1 MVKNIDAHEKST
13 PDSGDESIYIVD
25 GFDNIAGCS
34 SRREMR
40 VHGSL
45 HRVTY
50 LIVFNSAGQI
60 LVQERTAIKD
70 WYPGC
75 FDFAAG
81 GVVQYGESYEQSAI
95 RELREELGVDAE
107 INQQF
112 KMYFEDRNT
121 NPETRSW
128 GMVYTCICDGPF
140 KLQVEE
146 VAKVWFLSVDEALA
160 MDSSLVTPD
169 TRHALMAFLL

>member
-1 MVKNIDAHEKST
+1 MNTDYHEKST
-13 PDSGDESIYIVD
+13 ANPRDERICIVD
-25 GFDNIAGCS
+25 GFDNVVRCA

-40 VHGSL
+40 VDGLL

-50 LIVFNSAGQI
+50 LIVFNSAGKI
-60 LVQERTAIKD
+60 LVQQRTGIKD
-70 WYPGC
+70 WYPGR

-81 GVVQYGESYEQSAI
+81 GVVQYGESYAQSAI
-95 RELREELGVDAE
+95 RELKEELGIDAE
-107 INQQF
+107 IKHQF

-121 NPETRSW
+121 NPQTRSW

-140 KLQVEE
+140 KLQAEE
-146 VAKVWFLSVDEALA
+146 VVDVLFVTVDEALA
-160 MDSSLVTPD
+160 MDSTLVTPD